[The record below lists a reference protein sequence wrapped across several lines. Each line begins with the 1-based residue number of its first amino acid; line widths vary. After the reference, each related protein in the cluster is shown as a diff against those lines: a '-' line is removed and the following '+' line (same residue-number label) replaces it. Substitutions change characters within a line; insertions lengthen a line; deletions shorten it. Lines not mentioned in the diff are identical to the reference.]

1 MNNVEAVDPTS
12 SNDPDVHNQADVQE
26 AFQMGLIKFMITM
39 LQGAESD
46 VVSAINDNTSD
57 PDAVG

>member
-1 MNNVEAVDPTS
+1 VTNVEAVDPTS
-12 SNDPDVHNQADVQE
+12 SNPTDTGDQAQVED
-26 AFQMGLIKFMITM
+26 AFQQGLLKFMLTM

-46 VVSAINDNTSD
+46 VISAINDDTSD